1 MMSGNHMMTGTPSVV
16 FLIPFATRQARTN
29 WSTAC
34 SIYSRPSVPYE
45 TRPIKI
51 TKSLLPHSC
60 LVPGPPRCCS
70 TTLIQ
75 RFAAQ
80 FSYLGYELTLFLSMA
95 SSIEPV
101 PTAWLASL
109 AIALTSSVCGCAWE
123 LFGGQDSSR
132 KSSGKNSCLVD
143 WKIEIR
149 AMLRQ

>member
-1 MMSGNHMMTGTPSVV
+1 MMSGNHMMTGTPSVE

-80 FSYLGYELTLFLSMA
+80 FSYLGYELTLSFRWPHLS
-95 SSIEPV
+95 SQFRQHGWRHWRSHSRVQFGDV
-101 PTAWLASL
+101 PGSYSVDNIHHAKVQEGIHAR
-109 AIALTSSVCGCAWE
+109 LTG
-123 LFGGQDSSR
+123 
-132 KSSGKNSCLVD
+132 
-143 WKIEIR
+143 KIEI
-149 AMLRQ
+149 

>member
-109 AIALTSSVCGCAWE
+109 VIALTSSVCGCAWSYSADNIHHAKVQE
-123 LFGGQDSSR
+123 GIHARLTG
-132 KSSGKNSCLVD
+132 
-143 WKIEIR
+143 KIEI
-149 AMLRQ
+149 